1 MTPPSR
7 SERLAAVTLLIG
19 LIVLVGTFGVLPAIG
34 HLRSTQDELAHNR
47 AMIARLVE
55 RAGERASAHAA
66 AERTVARIAA
76 SHRYLRAETEGL
88 AAANLQGR
96 VEATVAAN
104 GGEIKTMRNLP
115 AQSAEGVV
123 RLGLS
128 VSLSITQGGLLRTLG
143 ELESGAPFL
152 FVEHLQVTS
161 SAWRRA
167 LLNQPPA
174 GDALTVRLDLYG
186 YMPPPED
193 GT

>member
-7 SERLAAVTLLIG
+7 SERLAAVALLIG
-19 LIVLVGTFGVLPAIG
+19 LVLLVGTFGVLPAIG

-47 AMIARLVE
+47 AMIARLVA
-55 RAGERASAHAA
+55 RAGARASAHAA
-66 AERTVARIAA
+66 AERTDARIAA
-76 SHRYLRAETEGL
+76 SHRYIQAETEGL

-96 VEATVAAN
+96 VEAAVTAN
-104 GGEIKTMRNLP
+104 GGQIRTMRNLP
-115 AQSAEGVV
+115 AKSADGMV
-123 RLGLS
+123 RVGLS
-128 VSLSITQGGLLRTLG
+128 VSLSIAQGGLLRTLG

-161 SAWRRA
+161 STWRRA

-174 GDALTVRLDLYG
+174 GGALTVRLDLYG
-186 YMPPPED
+186 YMPPSEE